1 MQVQVLLS
9 APKSTSFDR
18 SLSIFLFKEKDGV
31 TKMKKFG
38 LAILILTVLCI
49 VILAF
54 LEPKINEW
62 LDDSPKHST
71 GESSTTASSTTES
84 STTEGTSSKPV
95 PVCAHDWVFESS
107 TVTCSK
113 DGEKLY
119 RCSKCQETKTEND
132 PAYGCYDEDKNGLC
146 DGCGIV
152 TGECEHKFVTE
163 KGYDATCT
171 QDGQSDKRYCSKC
184 EMVLEEHAVIP
195 ALGHQRAVLEAVAST
210 CISEGLTEGEHC
222 SRCKLVFIPQNPI
235 PLSDHVGSEGV
246 CTVCDKITDAKL
258 ALGFYIVRNG
268 TKRDDGGSYFISKS
282 VEKFIYLNRYTGI
295 AHIEFNP
302 ETLELMFW
310 GESTTMGVVGDMK
323 MILDMNSNIQ
333 RIDLKGTY
341 QDSNGYAIGTIDTK
355 KFSSSYMILESF
367 EYDAGNRTED
377 EQWYRAYFS
386 VAISEMLILSAEIMA
401 ETNTGVTMPML
412 GFSNY

>member
-1 MQVQVLLS
+1 
-9 APKSTSFDR
+9 
-18 SLSIFLFKEKDGV
+18 
-31 TKMKKFG
+31 MKKFG

-49 VILAF
+49 VVLAF

-62 LDDSPKHST
+62 LDDSPKPST
-71 GESSTTASSTTES
+71 GES
-84 STTEGTSSKPV
+84 STTEGTSSKPA

-152 TGECEHKFVTE
+152 TGDCEHKFVTE
-163 KGYDATCT
+163 KGYAATCT

-195 ALGHQRAVLEAVAST
+195 ALGHQRTVLEAVAST

-222 SRCKLVFIPQNPI
+222 SRCKRVFIPQNPI
-235 PLSDHVGSEGV
+235 PLGDHVGSEGV

-268 TKRDDGGSYFISKS
+268 TKRNDGERYFISKS
-282 VEKFIYLNRYTGI
+282 AKKDIYTGTVDI
-295 AHIEFNP
+295 VFDPVTFEMVFLAK
-302 ETLELMFW
+302 
-310 GESTTMGVVGDMK
+310 STTIGLDGDMK
-323 MILDMNSNIQ
+323 MVLNMDSNIQ
-333 RIDLKGTY
+333 RIDLQGTY
-341 QDSNGYAIGTIDTK
+341 QGSNGYAIGTIDTK
-355 KFSSSYMILESF
+355 TFSPNHMIIETF
-367 EYDAGNRTED
+367 EYDDGNLQED
-377 EQWYRAYFS
+377 DRWYQVQFS
-386 VAISEMLILSAEIMA
+386 LAISEMLILSAEIMA